1 MFIIRHK
8 KFFLI
13 FAALIVLGASAVVVA
28 FGLKPGID
36 FTGGSLIEVRYSE
49 IPERAVVESAVTELN
64 FGAASIR
71 QAQSEAGSGYLI
83 TTRHLTEDEH
93 QVVTEKLTSLGKD
106 GQVTK
111 FTSIGPVIGQELK
124 DKAVYAIG
132 AVVALIIIYVAIAF
146 SGVGAPV
153 SSWIYGLFTIVVLVH
168 DILLPVT
175 FMSVMGQFGGAHV
188 DVLFVTV
195 LLTILG
201 FSVND
206 TIVIFDR
213 IREKLKNNRTES
225 RKNVPVPGG
234 RDDIQV
240 TYTLTRPFGDLVGE
254 AIDETMTRS
263 INTSMT
269 VLLALIALYIF
280 GSSVTKIF
288 ALTLLIGVVAGAY
301 SSIFIASPLLVVYQE
316 WRERALKA
324 ALTTTAKK

>member
-13 FAALIVLGASAVVVA
+13 FASLLVLVSCAIVAK
-28 FGLKPGID
+28 FGLLPGID
-36 FTGGSLIEVRYSE
+36 FTGGSLLEVRYSN
-49 IPERAVVESAVTELN
+49 IPERTLVEQAVVELDLG
-64 FGAASIR
+64 GASVR
-71 QAQSEAGSGYLI
+71 QASSEAGDGYLI
-83 TTRHLTEDEH
+83 TTRHLTEAEH
-93 QVVTEKLTSLGKD
+93 QTLTDKLTALGEG

-132 AVVALIIIYVAIAF
+132 AVLALIIIYVAIAF

-153 SSWIYGLFTIVVLVH
+153 SSWIYGLFTIVVLGH

-175 FMSVMGQFGGAHV
+175 FMSLMGYFQGAQV

-213 IREKLKNNRTES
+213 IREKLKQNRTEA
-225 RKNVPVPGG
+225 RTQIAVPGG
-234 RDDIQV
+234 KDEVKIS
-240 TYTLTRPFGDLVGE
+240 YTLTRPFGQLVGE

-269 VLLALIALYIF
+269 VLLSLVALYIF
-280 GSSVTKIF
+280 GSSVTKLF
-288 ALTLLIGVVAGAY
+288 SLTLLIGVIAGAY

-316 WRERALKA
+316 WQERKQAPV
-324 ALTTTAKK
+324 KK

>member
-13 FAALIVLGASAVVVA
+13 FASLLVLGSFAIVA
-28 FGLKPGID
+28 KLGVQPGID
-36 FTGGSLIEVRYSE
+36 FTGGSLLEVRYSSV
-49 IPERAVVESAVTELN
+49 PERAVVEQAVAELDL
-64 FGAASIR
+64 GGTSVR
-71 QAQSEAGSGYLI
+71 QASSEAGDGYLI
-83 TTRHLTEDEH
+83 TTRHLTETEH
-93 QVVTEKLTSLGKD
+93 QTLTDKLTVLGEG

-124 DKAVYAIG
+124 DKAVWAIG
-132 AVVALIIIYVAIAF
+132 AVLGLIIIYVAIAF

-153 SSWIYGLFTIVVLVH
+153 SSWIYGLFTIVVLGH

-175 FMSVMGQFGGAHV
+175 FISLMGHFQGVQV

-213 IREKLKNNRTES
+213 IREKLKLNRTEARVS
-225 RKNVPVPGG
+225 IPVPGG
-234 RDDIQV
+234 KDEIKIS
-240 TYTLTRPFGDLVGE
+240 YTLTRPFGQLVGE

-269 VLLALIALYIF
+269 VLLSLVALYIF
-280 GSSVTKIF
+280 GSSVTKLF
-288 ALTLLIGVVAGAY
+288 SLTLLIGVIAGAY

-316 WRERALKA
+316 WQERKHA
-324 ALTTTAKK
+324 APKK

>member
-13 FAALIVLGASAVVVA
+13 FAGIIVLGCFAIVLT

-36 FTGGSLIEVRYSE
+36 FTGGSLTEVRYTN
-49 IPERAVVESAVTELN
+49 IPEKEQVEQVTAELG
-64 FGAASIR
+64 FGQTSVR
-71 QAQSEAGSGYLI
+71 QAESDAGSGYLV
-83 TTRHLTEDEH
+83 TTRHLNEDER
-93 QVVTEKLTSLGKD
+93 QTLVTKLTALGD
-106 GQVTK
+106 GGQVTQ

-124 DKAVYAIG
+124 DKAIWGIG
-132 AVVALIIIYVAIAF
+132 AVMTLIIIYVAIAF

-153 SSWIYGLFTIVVLVH
+153 SSWIYGFFTIAVLIH
-168 DILLPVT
+168 DVLLPVT
-175 FMSVMGQFGGAHV
+175 FMSLMGHFMGVQV

-213 IREKLKNNRTES
+213 IREKLKLNRTETKTT
-225 RKNVPVPGG
+225 RTEPGG
-234 RDDIQV
+234 VVHTDV
-240 TYTLTRPFGDLVGE
+240 TYKLHKPFGEIVGG

-288 ALTLLIGVVAGAY
+288 ALTLFIGVVAGAY
-301 SSIFIASPLLVVYQE
+301 SSIFIASPLLVLYQE
-316 WRERALKA
+316 WQEKRKNER
-324 ALTTTAKK
+324 